1 MKTAGGSQRPPV
13 GHHCGSPALDRGPPA
28 SAALGEGT
36 RRGPWQPGS
45 SPLLGQAEAR
55 LPVAALTEVEE
66 PADHPMRLLEQQF
79 QAGSQLLVA
88 VLKAGV
94 HGPEL
99 GDGRGVQEP
108 VVR

>member
-1 MKTAGGSQRPPV
+1 M
-13 GHHCGSPALDRGPPA
+13 
-28 SAALGEGT
+28 
-36 RRGPWQPGS
+36 
-45 SPLLGQAEAR
+45 
-55 LPVAALTEVEE
+55 AALTEVEE